1 MESNERAAVRRGLD
15 ALKPYLAAFVAQW
28 SAKRRVAPD
37 SDIAGL
43 LKTILDQWDESFRSH
58 LPRAAR
64 SYVHELLD
72 IRNRWAH
79 EEEFSSVEVNRAL
92 DTMRQLA
99 AAMGVPETS
108 ELRRTFAAGSE
119 PKKNVSNRVAREAQ
133 KWSGQRAIMRE
144 LYARWKNDSNR
155 MVREYANAEREGC
168 VQRKANKSGLSPE
181 EYARALL
188 ADGEKKGWLI

>member
-1 MESNERAAVRRGLD
+1 MESNERDAVRRGLD

-64 SYVHELLD
+64 SYVYELLEV
-72 IRNRWAH
+72 RNRWAH
-79 EEEFSSVEVNRAL
+79 EAEFTFADVERAL
-92 DTMRQLA
+92 DTMRQLGTA
-99 AAMGVPETS
+99 IHAPDMSALHRIL
-108 ELRRTFAAGSE
+108 LRGCV
-119 PKKNVSNRVAREAQ
+119 PKKGLAKRDSAARRG
-133 KWSGQRAIMRE
+133 SGQRAVMRE
-144 LYARWKNDSNR
+144 IYARWKQDPTR
-155 MVREYANAEREGC
+155 LVREYANAEREGR
-168 VQRKANKSGLSPE
+168 VQRKGNMSGLSPE

-188 ADGEKKGWLI
+188 ADGERKGWLK